1 MNVIRRLGSDHRVDP
16 NCINEVLNGV
26 AVACLRGPGCT
37 TPRCLLSCVRA
48 QLTRHSVL
56 IMACTESPPDV
67 VTVLAESFAARVPIL
82 DVNHIAVCV
91 SVCQRLLACYGF

>member
-1 MNVIRRLGSDHRVDP
+1 
-16 NCINEVLNGV
+16 
-26 AVACLRGPGCT
+26 
-37 TPRCLLSCVRA
+37 
-48 QLTRHSVL
+48 
-56 IMACTESPPDV
+56 MACTESPPDV